1 MKAPIPLCTSAVF
14 SKAMLLILQNLQ
26 VVRLFRTNFRLL
38 ITGTPLQNNLHELW
52 ALLNFLLP
60 EVFASAE
67 AFDEWFTVKDKD
79 SEAEVVEQLHKA
91 RFFAPSKLNL
101 LNLQFILLLLTM
113 ISASLSCI

>member
-1 MKAPIPLCTSAVF
+1 MMSAC
-14 SKAMLLILQNLQ
+14 KLLLQ

-79 SEAEVVEQLHKA
+79 SEAEVVEQLHKV
-91 RFFAPSKLNL
+91 
-101 LNLQFILLLLTM
+101 
-113 ISASLSCI
+113 ISWLRAVYR